1 MALENDAAQVE
12 ADKCAVIAKDV
23 SELAARCEADLA
35 AAEPLVAQA
44 EAALDTLNKKDL
56 GEPSEFFEHPIT
68 DSAECSA
75 GIQQV
80 RLILWCS
87 GHRSLGTIALR
98 PQSKRKRWFAVQCAS
113 LTYHCQAGRSRPP
126 HAAVHSISHT
136 LIVIKKT
143 HTTYL

>member
-56 GEPSEFFEHPIT
+56 GEPHSFLLDVLPKVLANRMENQCRISWCLPGPGTPHILVPQHPT
-68 DSAECSA
+68 NCLMLCPGGPTGAF
-75 GIQQV
+75 GY
-80 RLILWCS
+80 
-87 GHRSLGTIALR
+87 
-98 PQSKRKRWFAVQCAS
+98 FVQA
-113 LTYHCQAGRSRPP
+113 T
-126 HAAVHSISHT
+126 
-136 LIVIKKT
+136 
-143 HTTYL
+143 

>member
-56 GEPSEFFEHPIT
+56 GELPLSCFEHPIT
-68 DSAECSA
+68 ACLAECSRSYHCLDA
-75 GIQQV
+75 SSFKGTLLGKHNVLQKSGCQLCSWVQFFGGKLALGALNIC
-80 RLILWCS
+80 LICS
-87 GHRSLGTIALR
+87 GT
-98 PQSKRKRWFAVQCAS
+98 
-113 LTYHCQAGRSRPP
+113 QATS
-126 HAAVHSISHT
+126 VNSE
-136 LIVIKKT
+136 
-143 HTTYL
+143 